1 MNKSELPVL
10 HFQTANDLESW
21 LKENYAQT
29 EGFWLKIAKKNKGI
43 TSVTYAEAVQ
53 LALCYG
59 WIDGQANTFDDQY
72 YLVKYTPR
80 RARSIWSKRNVDFV
94 AKLIKEGKM
103 QPSGLA
109 QVEAAKADGRWDQAY
124 DSPKDMTMPEDFMQE
139 LAKDPKALA
148 FYESLNKTNKYAFAF
163 QIQTAKK
170 PETRERRK
178 QKLLTLLKEG
188 KKLY

>member
-1 MNKSELPVL
+1 MSKSELPIL
-10 HFQTANDLESW
+10 HFQSTKELEAW
-21 LKENYAQT
+21 LKKNYAQT
-29 EGFWLKIAKKNKGI
+29 EGFWLKIAKKNKGV

-53 LALCYG
+53 LGLCYG
-59 WIDGQANTFDDQY
+59 WIDGQANTFDDQF

-94 AKLIKEGKM
+94 ANLIKEGKM

-124 DSPKDMTMPEDFMQE
+124 DSPKDMKAPEDFIKE
-139 LAKDPKALA
+139 LAKEPKALA
-148 FYESLNKTNKYAFAF
+148 FFEGLSKTNKYAIAF
-163 QIQTAKK
+163 RLHTAKK

-178 QKLLTLLKEG
+178 QQFLAMMRKGDKIF
-188 KKLY
+188 

>member
-1 MNKSELPVL
+1 MNKPELPIL
-10 HFQTANDLESW
+10 HFQTATDLDAW
-21 LKENYAQT
+21 LKENHAQPK
-29 EGFWLKIAKKNKGI
+29 GFWLKIAKKNKGV

-59 WIDGQANTFDDQY
+59 WIDGQANIFDDQF

-109 QVEAAKADGRWDQAY
+109 QVEAAKADGRWTQAY
-124 DSPKDMTMPEDFMQE
+124 DSPKDMTVPEDFLLE
-139 LAKDPKALA
+139 LKKDPQALA
-148 FYESLNKTNKYAFAF
+148 FFETLNKSNTYAIAF
-163 QIQTAKK
+163 RLRTAKK

-178 QKLLTLLKEG
+178 QKLLEMLKKGE
-188 KKLY
+188 KLY